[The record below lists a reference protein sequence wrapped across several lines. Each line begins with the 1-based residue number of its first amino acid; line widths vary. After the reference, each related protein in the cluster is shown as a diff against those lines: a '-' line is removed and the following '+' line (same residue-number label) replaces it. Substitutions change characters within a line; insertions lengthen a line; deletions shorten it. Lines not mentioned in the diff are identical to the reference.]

1 MGPLRQIIYL
11 KHNRASI
18 EFDLQVAGLLKD
30 RDFAL
35 VGRTENGP
43 ACKWWTNSY
52 FLIFRWYSIILCV
65 VIISYICYVDKSFL
79 FLF

>member
-11 KHNRASI
+11 KHNRANI

-43 ACKWWTNSY
+43 ACKW
-52 FLIFRWYSIILCV
+52 
-65 VIISYICYVDKSFL
+65 
-79 FLF
+79 